1 MNADWNINCDEVFAF
16 ILELLGTPAEKREEV
31 MTNLHDYFTLRL
43 KNIFQDKGFDYRIIN
58 CVLHGAFLNAA
69 EALKRAAALR
79 DADFLSRGDL
89 LQAYTRVGNMV
100 KDAVET
106 EVDPSL
112 FETEEEKRLYTV
124 VAELES
130 PLQAAYATYD
140 YGTAVT
146 VLDKGVEAVNAFLD
160 NVLVMHDNEAVRNN
174 RIRLLTKTFGLIS
187 PLGDIKRLS

>member
-1 MNADWNINCDEVFAF
+1 
-16 ILELLGTPAEKREEV
+16 
-31 MTNLHDYFTLRL
+31 
-43 KNIFQDKGFDYRIIN
+43 
-58 CVLHGAFLNAA
+58 
-69 EALKRAAALR
+69 
-79 DADFLSRGDL
+79 
-89 LQAYTRVGNMV
+89 MV